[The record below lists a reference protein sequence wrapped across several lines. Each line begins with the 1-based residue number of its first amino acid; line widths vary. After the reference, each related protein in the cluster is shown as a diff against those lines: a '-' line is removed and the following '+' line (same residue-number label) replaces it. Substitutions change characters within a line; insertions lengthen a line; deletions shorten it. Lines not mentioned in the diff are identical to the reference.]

1 MQRVWQGLMA
11 LRGAVSAQTALQ
23 ESKTGTKEL
32 LEGLKDNNIVPNDG
46 SIDLPS
52 WQSNDFFK
60 RPIEK
65 MS

>member
-1 MQRVWQGLMA
+1 MQRVWQGLVA
-11 LRGAVSAQTALQ
+11 LRGAVSAQKALQ